1 MRGDSGK
8 PGCGRS
14 LLIGTIA
21 AGLLLV
27 VLGRR
32 AGWWRDPNRLF
43 TAFYDLIAPIYDRW
57 AGEGGLM
64 RPLRREL
71 VDMLDLEPGDQVLE
85 VSVGTGANLP
95 LMCEKIGPSGRISGV
110 DISEGMLAQV
120 RKKLPSIPCAVEL
133 RQGLAE
139 DLPYQENSFDAVLHL
154 GAINFMTDPRRALEE
169 MDRVAGPGARI
180 VVSDETVAPVGG
192 LRSLLS
198 MAILRLVPRL
208 RPPTEL
214 VPDPHPQLH
223 YLAGGYLYAV
233 TWRKA

>member
-1 MRGDSGK
+1 
-8 PGCGRS
+8 
-14 LLIGTIA
+14 
-21 AGLLLV
+21 
-27 VLGRR
+27 
-32 AGWWRDPNRLF
+32 
-43 TAFYDLIAPIYDRW
+43 
-57 AGEGGLM
+57 M

-154 GAINFMTDPRRALEE
+154 GCYQLHDRPPPSPWRRWTEWRGPAPGLSSRMRRWPPLAASDRCCLWRSSGLCRGSGPRRSWFPT
-169 MDRVAGPGARI
+169 RIPSFTTWQGATSTPLR
-180 VVSDETVAPVGG
+180 GG
-192 LRSLLS
+192 RH
-198 MAILRLVPRL
+198 
-208 RPPTEL
+208 RPLPAS
-214 VPDPHPQLH
+214 P
-223 YLAGGYLYAV
+223 
-233 TWRKA
+233 